1 MNYVEITRHSEVNF
15 IAQHVVVDSDRN
27 KNVILIGG

>member
-15 IAQHVVVDSDRN
+15 IAQHAVMDPEWN